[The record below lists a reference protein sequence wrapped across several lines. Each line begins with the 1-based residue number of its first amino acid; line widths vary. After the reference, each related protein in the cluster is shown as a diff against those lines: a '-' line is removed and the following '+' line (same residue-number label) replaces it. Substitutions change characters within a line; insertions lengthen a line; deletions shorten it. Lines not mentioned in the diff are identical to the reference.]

1 MGCSSAKGKRKGSL
15 SIPKNGILKRPSN
28 QQQVLSDLVSTKK
41 KTLSFQM
48 LSINSQ
54 EANRRSSHTRQ
65 IISD

>member
-1 MGCSSAKGKRKGSL
+1 MGCSSTKGKRKGSL
-15 SIPKNGILKRPSN
+15 SIPKTSILKKPSPLHQF
-28 QQQVLSDLVSTKK
+28 QQEIVNTKK

-54 EANRRSSHTRQ
+54 EIHRKSLYTRQ